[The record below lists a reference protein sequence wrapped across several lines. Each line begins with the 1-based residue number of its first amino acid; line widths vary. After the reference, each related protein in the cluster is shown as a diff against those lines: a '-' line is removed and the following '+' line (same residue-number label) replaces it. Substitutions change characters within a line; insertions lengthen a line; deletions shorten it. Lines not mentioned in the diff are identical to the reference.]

1 MKSVD
6 DVVAELRLQIA
17 KNLAR
22 DVGIVS
28 IDCEDAL
35 ALCQMAADFAVLLAE
50 GKRAISALQREADG
64 LREAL
69 AKLHEAC
76 EPFQTE
82 VSRWAPDFP
91 PNSVPLGDHD
101 PELSVTWADLLSLDI
116 AAMEARAALKCG

>member
-6 DVVAELRLQIA
+6 DVVAELRLRIA

-50 GKRAISALQREADG
+50 GKRAIATLQREADG

-69 AKLHEAC
+69 DALAADTFPGIIER
-76 EPFQTE
+76 E
-82 VSRWAPDFP
+82 VNAHHG
-91 PNSVPLGDHD
+91 GDLD
-101 PELSVTWADLLSLDI
+101 VAELCGIIRDHLLRV
-116 AAMEARAALKCG
+116 ARLSPQVDAEKGSDRD

>member
-69 AKLHEAC
+69 E
-76 EPFQTE
+76 
-82 VSRWAPDFP
+82 R
-91 PNSVPLGDHD
+91 
-101 PELSVTWADLLSLDI
+101 I
-116 AAMEARAALKCG
+116 AAGDGVYGAQAHEYKQIARAALNVSPQEAASGDNKP

>member
-69 AKLHEAC
+69 E
-76 EPFQTE
+76 QI
-82 VSRWAPDFP
+82 
-91 PNSVPLGDHD
+91 
-101 PELSVTWADLLSLDI
+101 SLFAGPTLPRYENAVNIIRDI
-116 AAMEARAALKCG
+116 QYVARAALNGSPQETATEGSDL